1 MLQYVQYNRQHYNG
15 NHHHFLQPTHIWIV
29 ALVTE
34 RVCGFFLLPACGS
47 DLLPSQSL
55 LIFSEGFGLLP
66 WQQRGCVDQACCLL
80 NPFLV
85 SDSWSPSV
93 SMAPQHQQDLR

>member
-47 DLLPSQSL
+47 DLLLSQSF
-55 LIFSEGFGLLP
+55 LIF
-66 WQQRGCVDQACCLL
+66 
-80 NPFLV
+80 
-85 SDSWSPSV
+85 
-93 SMAPQHQQDLR
+93 